1 MSLYTKALKYID
13 MSHVK
18 ELHQEEIKRK
28 KNADEI
34 GDQIREE
41 LRNLDSLEFYNW
53 RYDFDVNIKEST
65 KESTNT
71 KRKSRKLKTL
81 LGNRKKI
88 SESMTT
94 GALMSTTLPADGD
107 ALTNDTINTGDLNS
121 FDPELSYI
129 KLNSAD
135 TPLSNAASSSVF
147 PGAFGGDDV
156 MYFNVPFAST
166 DGNSA
171 SSPDFFMATTKP
183 FKCESDTMT
192 LKAIAGNSTGQGVGQ
207 GLGTNGGTQPWNS
220 VDVWWFSYDD
230 NGQLEDAGPLGE
242 ISNTLHT
249 ATNLEFAI
257 PSELVGKNISINFY
271 NNANNGGMTASSYL
285 QGFSVP
291 WHLRS
296 LQKDSGSSDYS
307 SQLAWTI
314 INWNQLPSSNWYK
327 QNVSS
332 LQTMAFLLWSDMQGA
347 YANDSQWWDQNTAT
361 TQGYPAPVSGSRYP
375 PGTMSGETDVGM
387 TDADLNYLVNWFQSN
402 MSQYNGMTTTTYGIG
417 DLKFK
422 RKAPINVFVSLDTP
436 EATAFIRTDP
446 VMKGLS
452 AEGRKKKL
460 LDMLD
465 AGDKYLLQQLGI
477 IGSSARPSDPTM
489 PPSWGDS
496 AAQMAKAAT
505 NVAGGTALNPS
516 LQAIGSQGRGLG
528 GQIRLG
534 QHGTGADA
542 AARITAP
549 VSDLKTQKKGIAGFK
564 PGSRQNVYGTKST
577 FIDPSKS
584 GAAADEFARAGAAA
598 EAGGKGTA
606 GRTAAQR
613 AADLRAAGSAG
624 KGTKIP
630 VAYKPGTGPRMNI
643 PGTKYAEVGLDAT
656 KATKGA
662 TLAQNAI
669 TKYPNSAKAAQLIKT
684 GATTAKV
691 GAAKTLA
698 RTLGKAVPFAGADIS
713 VADAAN
719 RFSKGDIAGGILS
732 GLTAVPGPV
741 GWTALAAQLA
751 TDATGVTGGA
761 GKKSVTKEEKEHSN
775 YQDYVNSAKQVLDKN
790 NIKPDKDILDVLKRD
805 LGLSDKLTDEEKEY
819 LVDLFDNSKDVKPE
833 EATAFMNKIIK
844 KLGSK
849 DTPSAT
855 KKQKTMVAHHEPK
868 GETIMEKNKKSFK
881 DLTKKIPGY
890 YDGKPAPLGFP
901 MQEPPEMIDGFH
913 PDLVTPEGQKKQSNR
928 YNGLD
933 PQSAKAMPPT
943 GNPHIDKKVRAAAK
957 KPK

>member
-1 MSLYTKALKYID
+1 MSLYTKALKHID
-13 MSHVK
+13 MRRVK
-18 ELHQEEIKRK
+18 ELREEKIERK
-28 KNADEI
+28 IIADEI
-34 GDQIREE
+34 REQIREE
-41 LRNLDSLEFYNW
+41 LRNINSPEFSNW
-53 RYDFDVNIKEST
+53 RYDIDE
-65 KESTNT
+65 
-71 KRKSRKLKTL
+71 
-81 LGNRKKI
+81 G
-88 SESMTT
+88 MTT
-94 GALMSTTLPADGD
+94 SDVFSTTLPAQGD
-107 ALTNDTINTGDLNS
+107 VSLADITSPTLPGSSPGGSQNGNTYIAGPPSGGGSGDEVNGGFIINVNSYEYDTIVFDLTAGNINKFDIFVGNNIYDLSISSGRKVVTLNKSDMKKSIDVVFS
-121 FDPELSYI
+121 FYNYS
-129 KLNSAD
+129 
-135 TPLSNAASSSVF
+135 
-147 PGAFGGDDV
+147 GDD
-156 MYFNVPFAST
+156 Y
-166 DGNSA
+166 
-171 SSPDFFMATTKP
+171 
-183 FKCESDTMT
+183 
-192 LKAIAGNSTGQGVGQ
+192 
-207 GLGTNGGTQPWNS
+207 GTNT
-220 VDVWWFSYDD
+220 
-230 NGQLEDAGPLGE
+230 
-242 ISNTLHT
+242 ISNLSFQRRT
-249 ATNLEFAI
+249 
-257 PSELVGKNISINFY
+257 PV
-271 NNANNGGMTASSYL
+271 
-285 QGFSVP
+285 
-291 WHLRS
+291 
-296 LQKDSGSSDYS
+296 
-307 SQLAWTI
+307 
-314 INWNQLPSSNWYK
+314 
-327 QNVSS
+327 NV
-332 LQTMAFLLWSDMQGA
+332 
-347 YANDSQWWDQNTAT
+347 
-361 TQGYPAPVSGSRYP
+361 V
-375 PGTMSGETDVGM
+375 
-387 TDADLNYLVNWFQSN
+387 
-402 MSQYNGMTTTTYGIG
+402 
-417 DLKFK
+417 
-422 RKAPINVFVSLDTP
+422 VSLDSP

-452 AEGRKKKL
+452 AEDRKKKL

-465 AGDKYLLQQLGI
+465 AGDEYLLKYLGI
-477 IGSSARPSDPTM
+477 TGSSARPSDITM
-489 PPSWGDS
+489 PDSWGDS

-516 LQAIGSQGRGLG
+516 LQAIGSQGKGLG
-528 GQIRLG
+528 GEVKLG
-534 QHGTGADA
+534 QHGTGQQA
-542 AARITAP
+542 A
-549 VSDLKTQKKGIAGFK
+549 KGIKKDGFK

-598 EAGGKGTA
+598 EAGGRGTA

-613 AADLRAAGSAG
+613 AADLKAAGSAG
-624 KGTKIP
+624 KGTKLP

-698 RTLGKAVPFAGADIS
+698 RTLGKAVPFAGAAIS

-751 TDATGVTGGA
+751 TDATGVTGGS
-761 GKKSVTKEEKEHSN
+761 GKKSVTKEEKEYSN
-775 YQDYVNSAKQVLDKN
+775 YQDYVDSAKQVLDKN

-855 KKQKTMVAHHEPK
+855 KKQKTMVAHYEPE
-868 GETIMEKNKKSFK
+868 GEVLSEKKRLKSPK
-881 DLTKKIPGY
+881 DITSKIPGY

-901 MQEPPEMIDGFH
+901 MSPPPKTINGFH
-913 PDLVTPEGQKKQSNR
+913 PDLVDGKKIANR
-928 YNGLD
+928 FNRLD